1 MRSILPSALLQGLAD
16 DVSLVFCTMNERHE
30 ERILSAEQHGVDGLD
45 LRILAALSEHPDAP
59 IKQLAA
65 ALGIPASTCAF
76 RLRSLRAR
84 GVILGLRL
92 QLDPA
97 ALGRPVQAVIRVRL
111 GNHSK
116 TGVEALFDALEAT
129 EGVLQVFHIAGAD
142 DFLVHVAV
150 ADAAALRDI
159 VLERITVHDVVRAT
173 ETQLVFERRD
183 GSGLATPR

>member
-1 MRSILPSALLQGLAD
+1 LA
-16 DVSLVFCTMNERHE
+16 
-30 ERILSAEQHGVDGLD
+30 AGQQHVDALD
-45 LRILAALSEHPDAP
+45 LRIIAALSEHPDAP
-59 IKQLAA
+59 IKELAA

-84 GVILGLRL
+84 GVILGMRL
-92 QLDPA
+92 LVDPA

-116 TGVEALFDALEAT
+116 AGVETLFDDLAGT

-150 ADAAALRDI
+150 ADATALRDI

-183 GSGLATPR
+183 GAGLSAVQPRGPSAL

>member
-1 MRSILPSALLQGLAD
+1 MTSGQQS
-16 DVSLVFCTMNERHE
+16 
-30 ERILSAEQHGVDGLD
+30 VDALD
-45 LRILAALSEHPDAP
+45 LRILALLSAHPDAP
-59 IKQLAA
+59 IKELAT

-84 GVILGLRL
+84 GVILGMRL
-92 QLDPA
+92 LLDPA

-116 TGVEALFDALEAT
+116 SGVEALFDALAAT

-183 GSGLATPR
+183 GTAVAAL

>member
-1 MRSILPSALLQGLAD
+1 MQHPR
-16 DVSLVFCTMNERHE
+16 E
-30 ERILSAEQHGVDGLD
+30 ERILTPGQQTVDALD
-45 LRILAALSEHPDAP
+45 LRIIADLSERPDTP
-59 IKQLAA
+59 IKELASR
-65 ALGIPASTCAF
+65 LGIPASTCAF

-92 QLDPA
+92 VLDPA

-111 GNHSK
+111 GAHSK
-116 TGVEALFDALEAT
+116 AGVETLFDALATT

-159 VLERITVHDVVRAT
+159 VLERITVHAVVRAT
-173 ETQLVFERRD
+173 ETQLVFERRE
-183 GSGLATPR
+183 GTGLIASP

>member
-1 MRSILPSALLQGLAD
+1 M
-16 DVSLVFCTMNERHE
+16 FCAIFGRRG
-30 ERILSAEQHGVDGLD
+30 ERILIAEQHGVDALD
-45 LRILAALSEHPDAP
+45 LRILAVLSDQPDVP

-76 RLRSLRAR
+76 RLRSLRSR

-92 QLDPA
+92 LLDPA

-111 GNHSK
+111 GTHSK
-116 TGVEALFDALEAT
+116 TGVEALFKALQAT

-150 ADAAALRDI
+150 ADAVALRDI
-159 VLERITVHDVVRAT
+159 VLEGITVHDVVRAT
-173 ETQLVFERRD
+173 ETQLVFERRE
-183 GSGLATPR
+183 GAGIAAPP